1 MPGLSRTGLSG
12 PSRCGLNIGKMKLY
26 YTLTKSYIS
35 YMHVKRIVFFQSRSH
50 TRSQDHIFLARSPTL
65 HDRILCHSMVKSC
78 HNILFF
84 SCFAAGVILCFLFLW
99 RNAACWRKSFIRKRS
114 TKWYYPRYSWRL
126 QSSHIWKFVFWCW
139 FMQLHF
145 RYYVFADSDSLVNKY
160 AHLWISAEY
169 DPICVDG
176 RITFFSP
183 CHAGCDSRNVSQIT
197 NCGCVGSPADN
208 DVAGASGV
216 DFSERVSFGSCDS
229 HLEGCHFEVF
239 LALIFIVLFFTFVNG
254 IPATNA
260 ILRVVPPEL
269 RIVLN
274 QNFVT

>member
-1 MPGLSRTGLSG
+1 M
-12 PSRCGLNIGKMKLY
+12 IVY
-26 YTLTKSYIS
+26 YTTQSL
-35 YMHVKRIVFFQSRSH
+35 KRLIIVFFSR
-50 TRSQDHIFLARSPTL
+50 
-65 HDRILCHSMVKSC
+65 
-78 HNILFF
+78 
-84 SCFAAGVILCFLFLW
+84 FATGVILCFLFLW
-99 RNAACWRKSFIRKRS
+99 RNAASWRKSLIRKRS
-114 TKWYYPRYSWRL
+114 SKWYYSRYSWRL
-126 QSSHIWKFVFWCW
+126 QSSHIWKFLFRCW
-139 FMQLHF
+139 FMQLYF
-145 RYYVFADSDSLVNKY
+145 RYVFTDSDSLANQN
-160 AHLWISAEY
+160 ARFSILAEY

-197 NCGCVGSPADN
+197 NCGCVGSLAEN
-208 DVAGASGV
+208 DPAGASSGE
-216 DFSERVSFGSCDS
+216 FSERVSFGSCDS

-274 QNFVT
+274 LKIITL